1 MTTPTVTPYRPG
13 TQAGRDQFTQLLRA
27 EWTKFRTV
35 RGWVIGMV
43 VAALVTVVLGLLIT
57 GGGSNTCQSSP
68 TSPGQSGA
76 ACLPHIPL
84 GPGGQAVTDQ
94 FYFVRQ
100 PLTGNGSITVRVT
113 SLTGLYTNSNAQT
126 AQAGQG
132 LTKGVEPW
140 SKAGVIIK
148 ASTRPGS
155 AYAAM
160 MITGSNGVRMQ
171 YDYTH
176 DTAGLPGAVSAASPR
191 WLRLTRSGDTITG
204 YDSADGTHWTQVGT
218 ARLAGLP
225 STAQAGLFTSSP
237 DHTTVVSQSLGGGT
251 NSGGPTMAT
260 AVFDHA
266 SLPGPSPGGAWTGD
280 AVGGKAAGG
289 AASSGLQG
297 FHQASGR
304 FTVSGSGDIAPL
316 IYNPAGSGFPT
327 STIEQG
333 LVGAFAGL
341 IAVVVVAVMFIT
353 AEYRRGMIRTTLAAS
368 PRRGRVL
375 AAKAIVAGAVTFVA
389 GLAAA
394 IVTVPLGNR
403 LAHAKGS
410 YVLPVTSLTELRVIA
425 GTAALLAV
433 AAVLALA
440 IGTALRRSAGA
451 VTAVIMVIVLP
462 YILGTAAVLP
472 VGAENWL
479 LRVTPAAAFA
489 IQQSMPQYPQVT
501 AGYTPTAGYFPL
513 APWAGL
519 AVLCAWAA
527 LALGLALYLL
537 RRRDA

>member
-1 MTTPTVTPYRPG
+1 MTTPTITPYRPG
-13 TQAGRDQFTQLLRA
+13 QQAARDGFLPLLRA

-35 RGWVIGMV
+35 RGWVIGMI
-43 VAALVTVVLGLLIT
+43 VAALVTVVLGLLIA
-57 GGGSNTCQSSP
+57 GGGSSTCQRSPSSP
-68 TSPGQSGA
+68 VLSGA
-76 ACLPHIPL
+76 VCLPHIPL
-84 GPGGQAVTDQ
+84 GPGGQAVTDR
-94 FYFVRQ
+94 FYFVRE
-100 PLTGNGSITVRVT
+100 PLAGNGSITVRVT
-113 SLTGLYTNSNAQT
+113 SLTGLHANGN
-126 AQAGQG
+126 AQAGQN
-132 LTKGVEPW
+132 LAQGVEPW

-160 MITGSNGVRMQ
+160 MVTGGHGVRMQ

-176 DTAGLPGAVSAASPR
+176 DTAGRPGAVSAASPR

-218 ARLAGLP
+218 ARLAGLS
-225 STAQAGLFTSSP
+225 STVQAGLFATSP

-251 NSGGPTMAT
+251 GSGGPTLAT

-280 AVGGKAAGG
+280 AVGGRATGG
-289 AASSGLQG
+289 AASGGLQG

-316 IYNPAGSGFPT
+316 IHNPAGSGFPT

-333 LVGAFAGL
+333 LVGAFGGL

-353 AEYRRGMIRTTLAAS
+353 AEYRRGMIRTTLTAS

-375 AAKAIVAGAVTFVA
+375 AAKAIVAGAVAFAA

-394 IVTVPLGNR
+394 LVMVPLGNR

-451 VTAVIMVIVLP
+451 VTAVIVVIVLP

-479 LRVTPAAAFA
+479 LRATPAAAFA

-501 AGYTPTAGYFPL
+501 ASYTPTAGYFPL
-513 APWAGL
+513 APWVGL

-527 LALGLALYLL
+527 LGLGLALYLL